1 MWSEI
6 SIHVDFAMRMENS
19 QPKGA
24 YRKYTEN
31 QIANLIYYRYKEQLS
46 VDAVV
51 VNKIK
56 DKWEISK
63 NCAWKMLFHLY
74 AEDFKI
80 KEEIIP

>member
-1 MWSEI
+1 
-6 SIHVDFAMRMENS
+6 MRMENS

-56 DKWEISK
+56 DK
-63 NCAWKMLFHLY
+63 
-74 AEDFKI
+74 
-80 KEEIIP
+80 